1 MGKSS
6 EGGSG
11 RGSVLSVIC
20 LGMGGGGVC
29 VDERQHI
36 VYKVCVGC
44 VNCVCVYVCVCVSLC
59 LHVCICNCMLLP
71 LVFAAAE
78 SEEHL
83 PPAEGAKVSL

>member
-1 MGKSS
+1 MGECS

-20 LGMGGGGVC
+20 LGMGVVVC
-29 VDERQHI
+29 VWMRDSIII

-44 VNCVCVYVCVCVSLC
+44 VNCVCVCVSLC
-59 LHVCICNCMLLP
+59 LHVCICNYMLLP
-71 LVFAAAE
+71 LVIAAAE

-83 PPAEGAKVSL
+83 PPAEGAKVSF